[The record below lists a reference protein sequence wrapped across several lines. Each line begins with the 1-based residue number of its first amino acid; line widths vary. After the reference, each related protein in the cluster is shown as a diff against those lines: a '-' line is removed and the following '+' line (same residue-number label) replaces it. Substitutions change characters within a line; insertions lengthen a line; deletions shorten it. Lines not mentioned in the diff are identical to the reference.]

1 MVFVIKK
8 KVKGREYFYLNKS
21 IRQGKKVKSIT
32 LAYLGK
38 NKNEAEIKAKQFEN
52 KDNIKKP
59 AIQKQNME
67 TKKAAGM
74 KEITIDEMATFCKRK
89 GFVYPSSEIYGG
101 LSGFWDFGHLGTL
114 LKKNFENIWRSYFLG
129 LNDNFYEIE
138 ASEIMPEKVFIA
150 SGHLKNFNDI
160 AAKCKK
166 GHIERADHL
175 LENNLKKRFEDLSS
189 EEMLDIIKKNKIV
202 CSVCKSAIEY
212 VGPINMMFPIELG
225 VGTTTKAFLRPETAQ
240 SPYVNFKT
248 QNEIL
253 RNKIPMG
260 LALIG
265 RAYRNELS
273 PRNMLLRQRAFFQA
287 ELQIFFN
294 PKKINEHENFD
305 SVKNYKLR
313 VVLSDQRD
321 KGIQNIPCSELIK
334 RIPKFYVYHMVK
346 VQQFYFDVLNF
357 SEDKFRFYELN
368 EKEKA
373 FYNKYHFDMEADI
386 GNLGWVE
393 IGGVHYRTDHD
404 LKGHQEISNQNLSV
418 YDEES
423 KERFIPHV
431 LELSFGVDRNF
442 QAILMLAYDFDSK
455 RNNIVLKLHPKLAPI
470 KAAVFPIVKGNEF
483 ENLARKV
490 YNELKKEFN
499 VIYDSGGSVGRRYSR
514 ADEIGTP
521 FAVTVDGQSLE
532 DGTITIRDRDTTEQ
546 VRVKIKD
553 IRNVLRKII
562 IDGGDLFKLGKKVN
576 TRVK

>member
-1 MVFVIKK
+1 MK
-8 KVKGREYFYLNKS
+8 
-21 IRQGKKVKSIT
+21 
-32 LAYLGK
+32 
-38 NKNEAEIKAKQFEN
+38 
-52 KDNIKKP
+52 
-59 AIQKQNME
+59 
-67 TKKAAGM
+67 
-74 KEITIDEMATFCKRK
+74 KEITIDDITVFCKRK

-101 LSGFWDFGHLGTL
+101 LAGFWDFGHLGTL
-114 LKKNFENIWRSYFLG
+114 LKKNLENIWREYFLG
-129 LNDNFYEIE
+129 LNNNFYEIE

-175 LENNLKKRFEDLSS
+175 LEKNLNKKFGDLSS
-189 EEMLDIIKKNKIV
+189 EEMLEIIKKNKIV
-202 CSVCKSAIEY
+202 CSACKGAIDY
-212 VGPINMMFPIELG
+212 VGPINMMFPLELG
-225 VGTTTKAFLRPETAQ
+225 VGTAIKAFLRPETAQ
-240 SPYVNFKT
+240 GPYVNFKI
-248 QNEIL
+248 QNEIM

-305 SVKNYKLR
+305 SVKNYKLK

-321 KGIQNIPCSELIK
+321 KGIQNLSCSELIK
-334 RIPKFYVYHMVK
+334 RIPKFYVYHMAK
-346 VQQFYFDVLNF
+346 VQQFYFDVLRF
-357 SEDKFRFYELN
+357 PEDKFRLYELN
-368 EKEKA
+368 DKEKA

-386 GNLGWVE
+386 GNLGWTE

-442 QAILMLAYDFDSK
+442 QAILMLAYEFDSK
-455 RNNIVLKLHPKLAPI
+455 KNNIILHLHPKLAPI
-470 KAAVFPIVKGNEF
+470 KAAVFPIVKKPEY
-483 ENLARKV
+483 EKMSEEIV
-490 YNELKKEFN
+490 SDLKKEFN
-499 VIYDSGGSVGRRYSR
+499 VLYDESGSIGRRYAR
-514 ADEIGTP
+514 NDEAGTP
-521 FAVTVDGQSLE
+521 FCITIDE
-532 DGTITIRDRDTTEQ
+532 DSPKKKDVTIRDRDTTKQ
-546 VRVKIKD
+546 IRVKIADLKD
-553 IRNVLRKII
+553 ILRKLINKEI
-562 IDGGDLFKLGKKVN
+562 AFEKAGKVVE
-576 TRVK
+576 TRVKE

>member
-1 MVFVIKK
+1 MK
-8 KVKGREYFYLNKS
+8 
-21 IRQGKKVKSIT
+21 
-32 LAYLGK
+32 
-38 NKNEAEIKAKQFEN
+38 
-52 KDNIKKP
+52 
-59 AIQKQNME
+59 
-67 TKKAAGM
+67 
-74 KEITIDEMATFCKRK
+74 KEITIDDITVFCKRK

-101 LSGFWDFGHLGTL
+101 LAGFWDFGHLGTL
-114 LKKNFENIWRSYFLG
+114 LKKNFENIWREYFLG

-175 LENNLKKRFEDLSS
+175 LEKNLKKRFEDLSS
-189 EEMLDIIKKNKIV
+189 EEMLALIQKNKIV
-202 CSVCKSAIEY
+202 CSTCKGAIDY
-212 VGPINMMFPIELG
+212 VGPINMMFPLELG
-225 VGTTTKAFLRPETAQ
+225 VGATSKAFLRPETAQ
-240 SPYVNFKT
+240 GPYVNFKI
-248 QNEIL
+248 QNEIM

-305 SVKNYKLR
+305 SIKNYKLR
-313 VVLSDQRD
+313 VVLSDQRN
-321 KGIQNIPCSELIK
+321 KGIQNISCSELIK
-334 RIPKFYVYHMVK
+334 RIPKFYVYHMAK

-357 SEDKFRFYELN
+357 PEDKFRFYELN
-368 EKEKA
+368 DKEKA

-386 GNLGWVE
+386 GNLGWTE
-393 IGGVHYRTDHD
+393 MGGVHYRTDHD

-442 QAILMLAYDFDSK
+442 QAILMLAYEHDIK
-455 RNNIVLKLHPKLAPI
+455 RDNIILKLHPKLAPI
-470 KAAVFPIVKGNEF
+470 KAAVFPIVKKPEY
-483 ENLARKV
+483 EKMSEEIV
-490 YNELKKEFN
+490 SDLKKEMN
-499 VIYDSGGSVGRRYSR
+499 VIYDESGSIGKRYSR
-514 ADEIGTP
+514 NDEAGTP
-521 FAVTVDGQSLE
+521 FCITIDE
-532 DGTITIRDRDTTEQ
+532 DSPKKKDVTIRDRDSTKQ
-546 VRVKIKD
+546 IRVKIADLKD
-553 IRNVLRKII
+553 ILRKLINKEI
-562 IDGGDLFKLGKKVN
+562 AFEKAGKVVE
-576 TRVK
+576 TRVKE

>member
-1 MVFVIKK
+1 MFIVKK
-8 KVKGREYFYLNKS
+8 KIKGKEYYYLRESKREGAK
-21 IRQGKKVKSIT
+21 IKARTI
-32 LAYLGK
+32 AYLGK
-38 NKNEAEIKAKQFEN
+38 DRVQSQIKAMN
-52 KDNIKKP
+52 WKDKIKKP
-59 AIQKQNME
+59 EAQKPIME
-67 TKKAAGM
+67 
-74 KEITIDEMATFCKRK
+74 KEITIDEIATFCKRK

-175 LENNLKKRFEDLSS
+175 LEKNLGKRFEDLSS
-189 EEMLDIIKKNKIV
+189 EEMLALIQKNKIV
-202 CSVCKSAIEY
+202 CSTCKSAIDY
-212 VGPINMMFPIELG
+212 VGPVNMMFPIELG
-225 VGTTTKAFLRPETAQ
+225 IGTTTKAFLRPETAQ
-240 SPYVNFKT
+240 SPYLNFKT
-248 QNEIL
+248 ENEIL
-253 RNKIPMG
+253 RNKMPMG

-287 ELQIFFN
+287 ELQIFFD

-313 VVLSDQRD
+313 VILSDQRD
-321 KGIQNIPCSELIK
+321 KGIQNISCSELIK
-334 RIPKFYVYHMVK
+334 RIPKFYVYHMAK

-357 SEDKFRFYELN
+357 PEDKFRFYELN

-393 IGGVHYRTDHD
+393 MGGVHYRTDHD

-455 RNNIVLKLHPKLAPI
+455 RNNIVLRLHPRLAPI
-470 KAAVFPIVKGNEF
+470 KAAVFPIVKKPEY
-483 ENLARKV
+483 EDLAKNIV
-490 YNELKKEFN
+490 KDLKQEFN
-499 VIYDSGGSVGRRYSR
+499 VIADISGSIGRRYSR
-514 ADEIGTP
+514 NDECGTP
-521 FAVTVDGQSLE
+521 VTITVDEQSPK
-532 DGTITIRDRDTTEQ
+532 DGTVTARDRDTTEQ
-546 VRVKIKD
+546 VRIKIKD
-553 IRNVLRKII
+553 LREIMREVVSGKSI
-562 IDGGDLFKLGKKVN
+562 LKFGKKVN
-576 TRVK
+576 TRIK

>member
-1 MVFVIKK
+1 MAFIVKKTIKGK
-8 KVKGREYFYLNKS
+8 EYYYLRKS
-21 IRQGKKVKSIT
+21 VRQGKKVISKT

-38 NKNEAEIKAKQFEN
+38 NKEEAEIKAQSLLN
-52 KDNIKKP
+52 KDNLKKP
-59 AIQKQNME
+59 EQQKQNME
-67 TKKAAGM
+67 SAK
-74 KEITIDEMATFCKRK
+74 KEITIDEIATFCKRK

-101 LSGFWDFGHLGTL
+101 LSGFWDYGHLGTL

-138 ASEIMPEKVFIA
+138 ASEIMPEKVFVA
-150 SGHLKNFNDI
+150 SGHLKNFNDL

-175 LENNLKKRFEDLSS
+175 LEKNLNKRFEDLSS
-189 EEMLDIIKKNKIV
+189 EEMLALIQKNKIV
-202 CSVCKSAIEY
+202 CSSCKGDIDY
-212 VGPINMMFPIELG
+212 VGPINLMFPLEIG
-225 VGTTTKAFLRPETAQ
+225 VGATSKAFLRPETAQ
-240 SPYVNFKT
+240 SPYVNFKI
-248 QNEIL
+248 QNEIM

-260 LALIG
+260 LAIIG

-313 VVLSDQRD
+313 VVLSDQRG
-321 KGIQNIPCSELIK
+321 KGIQSISCAELIK
-334 RIPKFYVYHMVK
+334 RIPKFYVYHMAK

-357 SEDKFRFYELN
+357 PESKFRLYELN
-368 EKEKA
+368 DKEKA

-386 GNLGWVE
+386 GNLGWTE

-404 LKGHQEISNQNLSV
+404 LKGHQEISNQNLSI

-442 QAILMLAYDFDSK
+442 QTILMLAYDFDSK

-470 KAAVFPIVKGNEF
+470 KAAVFPIVKKE
-483 ENLARKV
+483 EYEKMTEEIV
-490 YNELKKEFN
+490 KDLKKEFN
-499 VIYDSGGSVGRRYSR
+499 VIADISGSIGRRYAR
-514 ADEIGTP
+514 ADENGTP
-521 FAVTVDGQSLE
+521 FCITLDE
-532 DGTITIRDRDTTEQ
+532 DSPKKKDCTIRNREDTKQ
-546 VRVKIKD
+546 IRVKIADLKD
-553 IRNVLRKII
+553 VLRKLINKEI
-562 IDGGDLFKLGKKVN
+562 PFEKAGKLVE
-576 TRVK
+576 TRIKESC